1 MIVVSYRTVFQSAAS
16 GRAPL
21 GAFDSGVGGL
31 SIMLE
36 IRRLLPSEDLLYIAD
51 SANCP
56 YGTKP
61 VEQIRRLSLDLTDYL
76 VSLGVKAVVVAC
88 NTACVAGLDQ
98 IRDKH
103 PELPIIGVEPAVK
116 PAHER
121 TRNGRIGVLATNVT
135 LNGSRFSVLVEKY
148 GTGVEV
154 YTSPAPGLVSL
165 VEAGKLDTAETW
177 ELLHKYLDPLMEKG
191 IDTLVLGCTHY
202 PFLRPVIEK
211 ICGPEVAVLDTG
223 PAVARQA
230 RRILEQRN
238 LLNPENGPGKE
249 TFYTSGDPAAVAEVI
264 AKLWPDPVSRVLPVR
279 MNQA

>member
-1 MIVVSYRTVFQSAAS
+1 MSYRTVFQSAIS

-31 SIMLE
+31 SIILE
-36 IRRLLPSEDLLYIAD
+36 IRRLLPAEDLLYIAD
-51 SANCP
+51 SAYCP

-61 VEQIRRLSLDLTDYL
+61 VEQIRQRTLDLTDYL
-76 VSLGVKAVVVAC
+76 ASLGVKAVVVAC

-98 IRDKH
+98 IRQKH

-116 PAHER
+116 PAHEC

-165 VEAGKLDTAETW
+165 VEAGKLDTVETQ
-177 ELLHKYLDPLMEKG
+177 ELLHRYLDPLLEKG

-202 PFLRPVIEK
+202 PFLRPMIQK
-211 ICGPEVAVLDTG
+211 ICGPEVTVLDTG
-223 PAVARQA
+223 AAVARQTQ
-230 RRILEQRN
+230 RILEQRK
-238 LLNPENGPGKE
+238 LLNPESGPGRE
-249 TFYTSGDPAAVAEVI
+249 TFYTSGDPADVAGVI
-264 AKLWPDPVSRVLPVR
+264 AKLWPNPVDRVLPV
-279 MNQA
+279 QIGHA